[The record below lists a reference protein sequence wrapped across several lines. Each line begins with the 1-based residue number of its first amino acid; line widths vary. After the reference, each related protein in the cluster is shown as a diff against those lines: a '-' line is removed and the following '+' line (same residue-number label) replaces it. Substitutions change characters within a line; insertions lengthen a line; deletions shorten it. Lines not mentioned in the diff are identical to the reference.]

1 MYLNLQP
8 VKRRHFTTGQTCYK
22 FCPKMN
28 NATVTLG
35 KTEFA
40 DRETTKITTTV
51 HNELAVSLILKSVA
65 SKMGDH
71 VSDNLH
77 SVDVLKVTLVH

>member
-1 MYLNLQP
+1 
-8 VKRRHFTTGQTCYK
+8 
-22 FCPKMN
+22 MN
-28 NATVTLG
+28 IATVTLE
-35 KTEFA
+35 KTEFV
-40 DRETTKITTTV
+40 DRETTKITTNV

-65 SKMGDH
+65 SKMGDQ

>member
-1 MYLNLQP
+1 MNIAT
-8 VKRRHFTTGQTCYK
+8 FT
-22 FCPKMN
+22 
-28 NATVTLG
+28 LE
-35 KTEFA
+35 KTEFV
-40 DRETTKITTTV
+40 DRETTKITTNV

-65 SKMGDH
+65 SKMGDQ

>member
-1 MYLNLQP
+1 
-8 VKRRHFTTGQTCYK
+8 
-22 FCPKMN
+22 MN
-28 NATVTLG
+28 IATVTLG
-35 KTEFA
+35 KTEFV
-40 DRETTKITTTV
+40 DRATTKITTTV

-65 SKMGDH
+65 SKMGDQ

>member
-1 MYLNLQP
+1 
-8 VKRRHFTTGQTCYK
+8 
-22 FCPKMN
+22 MN

-35 KTEFA
+35 KTEFV
-40 DRETTKITTTV
+40 DRETTKITATV

-65 SKMGDH
+65 SKMGDQ
-71 VSDNLH
+71 VSNNLQ

>member
-1 MYLNLQP
+1 
-8 VKRRHFTTGQTCYK
+8 
-22 FCPKMN
+22 MN

-35 KTEFA
+35 KTEFV
-40 DRETTKITTTV
+40 DRETTKITATV

-65 SKMGDH
+65 SKMGDQ
-71 VSDNLH
+71 VSDNLQ